1 MRKEAEKLVKES
13 GFTKAI
19 DFFNIFAISKIFG
32 YTDLVFECDAPG
44 KSFDNFL
51 RGICYQAHG

>member
-19 DFFNIFAISKIFG
+19 DFFKIFAISKIFG
-32 YTDLVFECDAPG
+32 YTRLVFECA
-44 KSFDNFL
+44 
-51 RGICYQAHG
+51 R